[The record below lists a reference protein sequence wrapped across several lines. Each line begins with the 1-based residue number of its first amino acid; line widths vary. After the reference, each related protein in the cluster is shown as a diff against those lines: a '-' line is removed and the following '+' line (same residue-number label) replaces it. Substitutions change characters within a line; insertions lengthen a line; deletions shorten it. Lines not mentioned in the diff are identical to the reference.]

1 MHDSFYNS
9 NKLSGRVT
17 NPRTSH
23 FSYTQKYDDSLNSEC
38 KRSTITKCS
47 SNINTPSIYNEQI
60 IYHPNLVPR
69 VSVIS
74 PYNPGI
80 VQRKYNNCLNSFPC
94 LHAPSKIT
102 DIPMNMKSN
111 NQSSIRYI
119 NKSPCIYNNKE
130 ALLSDKFIPPYC
142 NDNVLLVQK
151 NMDHPHVANKV
162 LIGSNRT
169 LDNLPLTKKNKNI
182 NNNKNNNKNNNNN
195 NNYSSSRSSSR
206 DAKYPI
212 GEKQTN
218 MKQEFLVNEP
228 FKKRITKANSHK
240 TDMTNKINKLIKEKD
255 EEIKKLEESIQTEM
269 NLNKIEDDQNVDNQK
284 LKEELLDQKTKYQ
297 ETLKHLK
304 KVETEKRNLKTS
316 LNVRDRVLT
325 KLEKEVSSVD
335 HENELLLKLK
345 ENNATLDDVHHI
357 FKYLYGNAKNLVENN
372 IKETHKKD
380 NKNNIYKVLYKSN
393 LFNNNN
399 NNFHERNSDNHINE
413 HINSD
418 DDNDIALKENKSIKN
433 EHNYKKIKN
442 SYDLDILKTTVVEL
456 EKEIIDLK
464 EENKNVNF
472 KYENTFQALSELRK
486 DTLEYMES
494 IVSRDMRIAYMESML
509 QKCEKDLSKLR
520 DQYTKQQIINRQQVD
535 KFTSEI
541 KILEKQSSHLQ
552 SMIQEKDSQIVLL
565 KKEIVRND
573 ILIKQYE
580 ERNKELQNELRL
592 MCSNLENVIEAS
604 NKKDLFMNE
613 LEKQIRENEVH
624 RQHAYLKEV
633 AKNRKIHADMKFKE
647 ILYDKSSKHQSDELH
662 DLKKELYLN
671 QIQMQKAKEAFQILK
686 NVPKTETK
694 IKHKCETND
703 IETSSFNNFS
713 EYKNEKESENMT
725 FETKDSTDAG
735 TEYNI
740 KNTTTKKKKKETK
753 LSA

>member
-1 MHDSFYNS
+1 MHDTFYNNS
-9 NKLSGRVT
+9 KLSGRVT

-23 FSYTQKYDDSLNSEC
+23 FSYTQKYDDALNSEC
-38 KRSTITKCS
+38 KTSTITKCS
-47 SNINTPSIYNEQI
+47 SNINTPSIYNEQV
-60 IYHPNLVPR
+60 IYHPTLVPR

-74 PYNPGI
+74 PYTPGI
-80 VQRKYNNCLNSFPC
+80 IQRKYNCLNSFPC
-94 LHAPSKIT
+94 LHAPSKIKDST
-102 DIPMNMKSN
+102 MNMKSN
-111 NQSSIRYI
+111 NPSSIRYI

-130 ALLSDKFIPPYC
+130 ALLSDKFNQTYC
-142 NDNVLLVQK
+142 NDNILLVEK
-151 NMDHPHVANKV
+151 NMDHPHVDNKI
-162 LIGSNRT
+162 LMRSNMT
-169 LDNLPLTKKNKNI
+169 LDNNLLLTKKNKKI
-182 NNNKNNNKNNNNN
+182 NN
-195 NNYSSSRSSSR
+195 NNYSNSRSSSR
-206 DAKYPI
+206 DPKYVI
-212 GEKQTN
+212 CEKQKN
-218 MKQEFLVNEP
+218 MKQQYLMNEP
-228 FKKRITKANSHK
+228 FKKRITKVNSHP
-240 TDMTNKINKLIKEKD
+240 TDMTNKINELIKEKNQ
-255 EEIKKLEESIQTEM
+255 EIKKLEESIQNEM
-269 NLNKIEDDQNVDNQK
+269 NLNKIEDEHNVDNQK
-284 LKEELLDQKTKYQ
+284 LKEELLDQKIKYQ

-304 KVETEKRNLKTS
+304 KVETEKRNLKS
-316 LNVRDRVLT
+316 NLNVRDRVLN

-357 FKYLYGNAKNLVENN
+357 FKYLYGNAKDLVEKNL
-372 IKETHKKD
+372 KETQKK
-380 NKNNIYKVLYKSN
+380 NHKNNTYKVLYNSN

-399 NNFHERNSDNHINE
+399 KNNGHNNFDERNSDNNINDN
-413 HINSD
+413 INSD
-418 DDNDIALKENKSIKN
+418 DDNDFVLKEKNSIKN
-433 EHNYKKIKN
+433 EPNNKKNKN
-442 SYDLDILKTTVVEL
+442 RNDLDILKTTVVEL

-520 DQYTKQQIINRQQVD
+520 DQYTKQQIINRQQVE

-580 ERNKELQNELRL
+580 ERNKELQKELRL
-592 MCSNLENVIEAS
+592 MCNNLENVIEAS

-686 NVPKTETK
+686 NVPKSETK
-694 IKHKCETND
+694 IKQKCETND

-740 KNTTTKKKKKETK
+740 KNTTTKKKKKQTK